1 MGTDQLHCD
10 KQIVPRI
17 ESPKADEEISLS
29 GMYIHSRPYRK
40 FERRLAFTQ
49 GGFIS
54 GVYIRICMAPRPGG
68 WPRVSVSNS

>member
-29 GMYIHSRPYRK
+29 CMWRK
-40 FERRLAFTQ
+40 YT
-49 GGFIS
+49 
-54 GVYIRICMAPRPGG
+54 
-68 WPRVSVSNS
+68 